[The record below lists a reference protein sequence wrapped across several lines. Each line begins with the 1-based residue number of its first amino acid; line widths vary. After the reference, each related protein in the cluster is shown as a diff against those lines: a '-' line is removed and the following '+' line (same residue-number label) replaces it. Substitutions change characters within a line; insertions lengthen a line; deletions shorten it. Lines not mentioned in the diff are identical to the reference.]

1 MVGRARPTMAITSVT
16 LINLV
21 AGARSLVCIDLE
33 GRELVIVVPVK

>member
-1 MVGRARPTMAITSVT
+1 MAITSVT

-21 AGARSLVCIDLE
+21 AGARFLMCTGLE